1 MESGFLLNIVIAQGA
16 SILELLSSKNQTL
29 LIRRNALLVL
39 NLGLDRIN
47 GVGRLYIERNSL
59 AYLTQCV
66 IRVRHYDSEMAE
78 SSEGGHANCQMVTT
92 ASRGQ

>member
-1 MESGFLLNIVIAQGA
+1 MESRLLLNIVITQGA

-47 GVGRLYIERNSL
+47 SVRRLYIERNSL

-66 IRVRHYDSEMAE
+66 IRV
-78 SSEGGHANCQMVTT
+78 
-92 ASRGQ
+92 